1 VTPPVV
7 FGYAVPDYAVPE
19 YLHQISVPTPFPV
32 GPVNVYLAEGA
43 TLTLVDAGPRF
54 EQARQALKNGLVDLG
69 HRVGDLRRVIV
80 THAHAD
86 HYGLASEL
94 ARVSGA
100 EVWAH
105 KASVS
110 RLAGRASQGPRTAW
124 LPLGNDLSRTI
135 KHARMMQWAGVPVPV
150 MLRLARMRRGMGQ
163 YAEPL
168 SPSRTLADGDVVRL
182 GPEDW
187 HVLHTPGHTGGL
199 VCLYQPE
206 RHVLISSDHL
216 LRDISSN
223 PVVDVPEPG
232 ESEPPR
238 RLVQYLQQLRRV
250 AELDVAVALPGHG
263 PLILDH
269 RALVQSRLS
278 FHEERAGRILET
290 LNERAHTAYEVAGRF
305 FPQLDPIN
313 RFLAIS
319 EVIGHLQW
327 LETDGRVVQVNRGGV
342 ARWQAIG

>member
-1 VTPPVV
+1 MTHP
-7 FGYAVPDYAVPE
+7 AVPA

-43 TLTLVDAGPRF
+43 ALTLVDAGPRF
-54 EQARQALKNGLVDLG
+54 EQAREALKNGLIDLG
-69 HRVGDLRRVIV
+69 YRVGDLRRLIV

-105 KASVS
+105 SACVG
-110 RLAGRASQGPRTAW
+110 RLDGRASQGSRAAW
-124 LPLGNDLSRTI
+124 LPFGNDLNRTL
-135 KHARMMQWAGVPVPV
+135 KHARMMRWAGVPVPV
-150 MLRLARMRRGMGQ
+150 MVRLARVRQGMGQ

-168 SPSRTLADGDVVRL
+168 TPSRTLVDGDVVRL

-187 HVLHTPGHTGGL
+187 RVLHTPGHTGGL

-206 RHVLISSDHL
+206 GRVLLSSDHL

-223 PVVDVPEPG
+223 PIVDVPEPG

-238 RLVQYLQQLRRV
+238 RLVQYLEQLRRV

-263 PLILDH
+263 PPILDH
-269 RALVQSRLS
+269 RALVQGRLS
-278 FHEERAGRILET
+278 FHEERAGAILES
-290 LNERAHTAYEVAGRF
+290 LNEGARTAYEVAGRF

-313 RFLAIS
+313 CFLAIS

-327 LETDGRVVQVNRGGV
+327 LETDGRVVQVKRGGV

>member
-1 VTPPVV
+1 
-7 FGYAVPDYAVPE
+7 
-19 YLHQISVPTPFPV
+19 V

-43 TLTLVDAGPRF
+43 ALTLVDAGPRF
-54 EQARQALKNGLVDLG
+54 DQARQALNNGLGDLG
-69 HRVGDLRRVIV
+69 HRIGDLRRVIV

-105 KASVS
+105 SASVV
-110 RLAGRASQGPRTAW
+110 RLAGSASQGPRTAW
-124 LPLGNDLSRTI
+124 LPLGNDANRTLE
-135 KHARMMQWAGVPVPV
+135 HARMMRWAGVPVPV
-150 MLRLARMRRGMGQ
+150 MIRLARMRQGVGQ

-168 SPSRTLADGDVVRL
+168 TPSRTLVDGDVVRL

-199 VCLYQPE
+199 ICLYQPE
-206 RHVLISSDHL
+206 RQVLLSSDHL

-223 PVVDVPEPG
+223 PVIDLPEPG

-250 AELDVAVALPGHG
+250 AALDVAVALPGHG
-263 PLILDH
+263 PPILDH

-278 FHEERAGRILET
+278 FHEERADRIVET
-290 LNERAHTAYEVAGRF
+290 LNDAACTAYGIAGRF

-327 LETDGRVVQVNRGGV
+327 LESDGRVLQVKRGGV
-342 ARWQAIG
+342 ARWQAVG

>member
-1 VTPPVV
+1 VTHP
-7 FGYAVPDYAVPE
+7 AVPA

-43 TLTLVDAGPRF
+43 VLTLVDAGPRF
-54 EQARQALKNGLVDLG
+54 EPARQALKNGLLDLG
-69 HRVGDLRRVIV
+69 HRVGDLRRVMV

-94 ARVSGA
+94 VRLSGA
-100 EVWAH
+100 EVGAH
-105 KASVS
+105 TASVA
-110 RLAGRASQGPRTAW
+110 RLAGRASQGSRKAW
-124 LPLGNDLSRTI
+124 LPLGNDVSGTL
-135 KHARMMQWAGVPVPV
+135 KYARMMRWAGVPVPV
-150 MLRLARMRRGMGQ
+150 MMRLARVRRGMGQ

-168 SPSRTLADGDVVRL
+168 TPGRTLVDGDVIQL

-199 VCLYQPE
+199 ICLYQPE
-206 RHVLISSDHL
+206 RQVLLSSDHL

-263 PLILDH
+263 PPILDH

-278 FHEERAGRILET
+278 FHQERADRIVET
-290 LNERAHTAYEVAGRF
+290 LNDAARTAYEIAGSF
-305 FPQLDPIN
+305 FPFLDPIN
-313 RFLAIS
+313 RFLAVS
-319 EVIGHLQW
+319 EVIGHVQW
-327 LETDGRVVQVNRGGV
+327 LESEGRVVQVKRGGV
-342 ARWQAIG
+342 ARWQAID